1 VTPVAEGTLAF
12 AAPVEYN
19 RRMTPL
25 AEIVAGE
32 IAARGPM
39 TFARFMALA
48 LYHPTL
54 GYYSRGAGI
63 GRDFHTSPE
72 LHPLFGALLARQV
85 VDCWEGLDRPA
96 AFDLVELG
104 GGNGGLA
111 ASLIAE
117 LRHLAPEAAAAL
129 RYRIVE
135 TSRALRARQR
145 ARLAGLGVRWGGLPR
160 AIEGLVL
167 SNEFFDALPVHLV
180 TVRNGRLRER
190 FVAQEGN
197 GFRLVEGPPSTPRLA
212 AYFRRVGVALGEGY
226 QTEVNLAATRAI
238 RRVGRSLRRGWVIS
252 IDYGYPAALRYA
264 GEYATG
270 TLTCYHG
277 GAVHYDPLAWIG
289 EQDLTAHVDFTALTR
304 WGADAGLQPIGLVPQ
319 REFLRNLGL
328 DAYLH
333 ALGERPTDLASWE
346 WNREAIA
353 QLAAPGGL
361 GRFLVLGHAK
371 GGVPIALEG
380 FTGAARARLV
390 RERGRLRIPLL
401 GGGYSEPGA
410 SV

>member
-1 VTPVAEGTLAF
+1 
-12 AAPVEYN
+12 
-19 RRMTPL
+19 MSPL
-25 AEIVAGE
+25 ADLIAAE
-32 IAARGPM
+32 IAARGPL

-72 LHPLFGALLARQV
+72 LHPLFGALLARQLI
-85 VDCWEGLDRPA
+85 DCWEKLDRPS

-117 LRHLAPEAAAAL
+117 IRYLAPQAAAAL

-145 ARLAGLGVRWGGLPR
+145 ARLAGLGVTWGGMPA
-160 AIEGLVL
+160 AIEGVVL

-190 FVAQEGN
+190 YVGLN
-197 GFRLVEGPPSTPRLA
+197 GGALCLIEGPPSTPQLA
-212 AYFRRVGVALGEGY
+212 AYFRRVGVSLPEGY

-238 RRVGRSLRRGWVIS
+238 RRIGRALRRGWVIT
-252 IDYGYPAALRYA
+252 IDYGYPAALRYGA
-264 GEYATG
+264 DYAAG

-277 GAVHYDPLAWIG
+277 GTVNYDPLAWVG
-289 EQDLTAHVDFTALTR
+289 EQDLTAHIDFTALSR
-304 WGADAGLQPIGLVPQ
+304 WGAACGLQPIGLITQ

-333 ALGERPTDLASWE
+333 ALSVRPLDLATWE

-361 GRFLVLGHAK
+361 GRFLVFAQAK
-371 GGVPIALEG
+371 GDVPLALAG
-380 FTGAARARLV
+380 FTGELRAALI
-390 RERGRLRIPLL
+390 RERARLRIPLL
-401 GGGYSEPGA
+401 GGNFSEADA
-410 SV
+410 SA